1 VHLAFTISV
10 HSDNTILWLHPVFT
24 HAISLCSSESQNSH
38 GLAQST
44 LSLGS
49 AGTRRTVYYTGDDNS
64 ATGDTAQ
71 ESYVSC

>member
-1 VHLAFTISV
+1 MLLAFAVNMPI
-10 HSDNTILWLHPVFT
+10 DKIILWLHPVFT
-24 HAISLCSSESQNSH
+24 HTVSMCSSESHNSH

-49 AGTRRTVYYTGDDNS
+49 AGTRRTVYYTGEDNT

-71 ESYVSC
+71 ESYVS

>member
-1 VHLAFTISV
+1 MLLAFTSSV
-10 HSDNTILWLHPVFT
+10 RSDSTVLWLHPVLT
-24 HAISLCSSESQNSH
+24 HAITLCSSELHNSH

-49 AGTRRTVYYTGDDNS
+49 AGTRRTVYYAGDDNS